1 MRKAI
6 QQRTLETRDK
16 LIATAK
22 ALVAESSFEALRTDE
37 VVRRAGV
44 AKGTFFAHFAD
55 RDSLME
61 LLIGERINQHL
72 DTLAAGPA
80 PAGVDA
86 LVQALQP
93 LLDFMASERH
103 VFDIILR
110 RSGAAAAE
118 DIGPIAWTLDRLG
131 QILAPWL
138 TAPGFRQDVPPD
150 ILAEG
155 IQAFALQTLA
165 LNFCALHADGPGP
178 LVARLGV
185 YLRAWLVVPGQA

>member
-138 TAPGFRQDVPPD
+138 TTPGFRQDVPPD

-165 LNFCALHADGPGP
+165 LNFCALQADGPGP
-178 LVARLGV
+178 LAARLGV